1 MSPPVTGPASTTSN
15 TSTASTTGRR
25 SRIGEY
31 VELTKPRLTTLVIVT
46 AAVGFFVGSPA
57 QADLIAGALMTLG
70 MIGVVGGG
78 NALNE
83 YWERD
88 VDARMKRTRNRPLPA
103 GHLSATA
110 ALVFGSGMSLGGL
123 GLLQFGVNTPAAMAA
138 LAGWVS
144 YVLIYTPLKQRT
156 AASTLIGAVPGAIPP
171 LVGWA
176 AARGALEPAAW
187 SLFAIIFVWQI
198 PHFFAISRLFRE
210 DYARGGFPMLGVHDP
225 DGSVTGRLS
234 VAYAMLLVPLAALPA
249 ILGLAG
255 TAYLYGSLALSVSFF
270 AVTVWSLRGL
280 GAGRERWVF
289 LGSLVYLTALMA
301 ILVGDRLPSA

>member
-1 MSPPVTGPASTTSN
+1 MSRSVAAPASTTEAA
-15 TSTASTTGRR
+15 STAGRR
-25 SRIGEY
+25 SRVGEY
-31 VELTKPRLTTLVIVT
+31 VELTKPRLTTMVITT
-46 AAVGFFVGSPA
+46 AAVGFFVGSGSDV
-57 QADLIAGALMTLG
+57 DLLAGALVTLG
-70 MIGVVGGG
+70 MLGVVGGG

-88 VDARMKRTRNRPLPA
+88 VDGRMKRTRNRPLPA
-103 GHLSATA
+103 GRLTPTA
-110 ALVFGSGMSLGGL
+110 ALVFGIVMSLAGL
-123 GLLQFGVNTPAAMAA
+123 ALLQFGVNAPAAATA
-138 LAGWVS
+138 FAGWVS

-156 AASTLIGAVPGAIPP
+156 AASTLIGAVPGAVPP

-198 PHFFAISRLFRE
+198 PHFFAISRHFRE
-210 DYARGGFPMLGVHDP
+210 DYARGGFPMLGVRDP

-234 VAYAMLLVPLAALPA
+234 VAYAMLLVPLAALPS

-255 TAYLYGSLALSVSFF
+255 NAYLYGSLVLSVSFF
-270 AVTVWSLRGL
+270 AVTVWSLCEL

-289 LGSLVYLTALMA
+289 LGSLVYLTVLMA
-301 ILVGDRLPSA
+301 FLVGDRLPAA